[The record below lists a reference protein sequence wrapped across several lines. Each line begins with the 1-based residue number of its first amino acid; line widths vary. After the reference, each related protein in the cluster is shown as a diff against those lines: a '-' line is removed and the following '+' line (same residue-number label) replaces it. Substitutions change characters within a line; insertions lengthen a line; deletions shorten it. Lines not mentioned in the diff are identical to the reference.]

1 ILLTSPTP
9 NTNFVRVQAFN
20 LSKARNKGLDIEAIY
35 RTGLSGLGLPGS
47 LTVRALATHAI
58 SFVTESGIVGTI
70 PVENAGVNLGNAVNS
85 TGIPDWKVNLTQSW
99 DTEKFSVTLT
109 ERWFS
114 DGVYSNEFI
123 ECQTNCPVSTVT
135 RPTIDNNDMKGAL
148 YVDLGG
154 SYRVTDQATAY
165 FKIENAFNKDPEP
178 APGTNVS
185 YGVNPFLYD
194 ALGRMY
200 RVGFRMSFD

>member
-1 ILLTSPTP
+1 MLLTSTIP

-20 LSKARNKGLDIEAIY
+20 LSRARNKGLDIEATY
-35 RTGLSGLGLPGS
+35 RMELSGVGIPGS

-70 PVENAGVNLGNAVNS
+70 PVENAGVNLGNAVTS

-99 DTEKFSVTLT
+99 DTERFSLAIT

-123 ECQTNCPVSTVT
+123 ECQTDCPVSTVA
-135 RPTIDNNDMKGAL
+135 RATIDNNDMDGAL
-148 YVDLGG
+148 YVDVGG
-154 SYRVTDQATAY
+154 MYRWSDSVTAY
-165 FKIENAFNKDPEP
+165 FKVDNVFDKDPEP
-178 APGTNVS
+178 APGPNVS
-185 YGVNPFLYD
+185 YGVNPYLYD

-200 RVGFRMSFD
+200 RIGFRTSF